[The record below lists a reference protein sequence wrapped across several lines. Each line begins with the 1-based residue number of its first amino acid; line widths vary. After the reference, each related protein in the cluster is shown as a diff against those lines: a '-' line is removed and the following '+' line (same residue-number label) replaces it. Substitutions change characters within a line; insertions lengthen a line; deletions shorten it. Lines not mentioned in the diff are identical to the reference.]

1 MKKILFSV
9 QEKDYMG
16 VFMKKIDLHIHT
28 NKSDGLLSP
37 KEIIDEAKRK
47 QVQTIAIAD
56 HDTVDA
62 YTDEV
67 YNYAK
72 DNEIELITAVEISTK
87 TKKCGIH
94 VLGYNIDTSSKYL
107 NESLK
112 KIRNARHDYLH
123 NVANKL
129 NEMNYILNINK
140 LDMIEAVTKAHIA
153 MDIISNKTNE
163 KQLLKQFGHI
173 PSKGE
178 FIETIMNEN
187 CPAYVK
193 KKTVTPKE
201 AAEIIRK
208 AGGKVVLAHPVAYV
222 HEDNLTMNEIL
233 EIINDMKADGLEAN
247 YIYTDRNNNIVN
259 EIEKWNK
266 FAEENHLFV
275 TIGSDFHM
283 EDGNHAEIGLEN
295 VGVVLEDEKADEILE
310 KIRV

>member
-1 MKKILFSV
+1 
-9 QEKDYMG
+9 MG

-72 DNEIELITAVEISTK
+72 DNGIELITAVEISTK

-94 VLGYNIDTSSKYL
+94 VLGYNIDISSKYL

-193 KKTVTPKE
+193 KETVTPKE

-222 HEDNLTMNEIL
+222 HEDNLTMNEVL

-283 EDGNHAEIGLEN
+283 EDGGNHAEIGLEN
-295 VGVVLEDEKADEILE
+295 VGVVLEDEKVNEVLE
-310 KIRV
+310 KLRG

>member
-1 MKKILFSV
+1 
-9 QEKDYMG
+9 
-16 VFMKKIDLHIHT
+16 MKKIDLHIHT

-283 EDGNHAEIGLEN
+283 EDRNHAEIGLEN

>member
-1 MKKILFSV
+1 
-9 QEKDYMG
+9 MG

-56 HDTVDA
+56 HDTVEA

-72 DNEIELITAVEISTK
+72 HNGIELITAVEISTK

-193 KKTVTPKE
+193 KETVTPKE

-310 KIRV
+310 KIK

>member
-1 MKKILFSV
+1 MK
-9 QEKDYMG
+9 E
-16 VFMKKIDLHIHT
+16 IDLHIHT
-28 NKSDGLLSP
+28 NKSDGVLSP

-47 QVQTIAIAD
+47 HVQTIAIAD

-94 VLGYNIDTSSKYL
+94 VLGYNIDISSKYL

-201 AAEIIRK
+201 ASEIIRK

-222 HEDNLTMNEIL
+222 YEDNLKINEIL

-310 KIRV
+310 KLRE

>member
-1 MKKILFSV
+1 
-9 QEKDYMG
+9 MG

-72 DNEIELITAVEISTK
+72 DNGIELITAVEISTK

-140 LDMIEAVTKAHIA
+140 LDMIGAVTKAHIA

-201 AAEIIRK
+201 AAKIIRK

-310 KIRV
+310 KIK

>member
-1 MKKILFSV
+1 
-9 QEKDYMG
+9 
-16 VFMKKIDLHIHT
+16 MKKIDLHIHT

-47 QVQTIAIAD
+47 HVQTIAIAD

-193 KKTVTPKE
+193 KETVTPKE

-208 AGGKVVLAHPVAYV
+208 AGGRVVLAHPVAYV

-310 KIRV
+310 KIK

>member
-1 MKKILFSV
+1 
-9 QEKDYMG
+9 
-16 VFMKKIDLHIHT
+16 MKKIDLHIHT

-72 DNEIELITAVEISTK
+72 DNGIELITAVEISTK

-193 KKTVTPKE
+193 KETVTPKE

-283 EDGNHAEIGLEN
+283 EDGGNHAEIGLEN
-295 VGVVLEDEKADEILE
+295 VGVVLEDEKVNEILE
-310 KIRV
+310 KLRG

>member
-1 MKKILFSV
+1 MKKEF
-9 QEKDYMG
+9 
-16 VFMKKIDLHIHT
+16 
-28 NKSDGLLSP
+28 N
-37 KEIIDEAKRK
+37 
-47 QVQTIAIAD
+47 
-56 HDTVDA
+56 
-62 YTDEV
+62 
-67 YNYAK
+67 
-72 DNEIELITAVEISTK
+72 
-87 TKKCGIH
+87 
-94 VLGYNIDTSSKYL
+94 KYL
-107 NESLK
+107 PQVKESFRMISGEIGIVVIKDEDSVLLK
-112 KIRNARHDYLH
+112 DLLIYCKGKIS
-123 NVANKL
+123 L

-201 AAEIIRK
+201 VAEIIRK

-310 KIRV
+310 KIK

>member
-1 MKKILFSV
+1 
-9 QEKDYMG
+9 
-16 VFMKKIDLHIHT
+16 MKKIDLHIHT

-47 QVQTIAIAD
+47 HVQTIAIAD
-56 HDTVDA
+56 HDTIDA

-140 LDMIEAVTKAHIA
+140 LDMIGAVTKAHIA

-193 KKTVTPKE
+193 KETVTPKE

-310 KIRV
+310 KIRG

>member
-173 PSKGE
+173 PSKGK

-193 KKTVTPKE
+193 KETVTPKE

-310 KIRV
+310 KIK

>member
-1 MKKILFSV
+1 
-9 QEKDYMG
+9 
-16 VFMKKIDLHIHT
+16 MKKIDLHIHT

-37 KEIIDEAKRK
+37 KEIIDEAKK
-47 QVQTIAIAD
+47 KHVQTIAIAD

-72 DNEIELITAVEISTK
+72 DNEIELINAVEISTK

-153 MDIISNKTNE
+153 MDIISNKKNE

-193 KKTVTPKE
+193 KETVTPKE

-295 VGVVLEDEKADEILE
+295 VGVVLEDEKVNEILE
-310 KIRV
+310 KLRG

>member
-1 MKKILFSV
+1 
-9 QEKDYMG
+9 
-16 VFMKKIDLHIHT
+16 MKKIDLHIHT

-47 QVQTIAIAD
+47 HVQTIAIAD
-56 HDTVDA
+56 HDTIDA

-107 NESLK
+107 NERLK

-310 KIRV
+310 KIRG

>member
-1 MKKILFSV
+1 
-9 QEKDYMG
+9 
-16 VFMKKIDLHIHT
+16 MKKIDLHIHT

-47 QVQTIAIAD
+47 HVQTIAIAD
-56 HDTVDA
+56 HDTIDA

-107 NESLK
+107 NERLK

-193 KKTVTPKE
+193 KKTVTPKA

-283 EDGNHAEIGLEN
+283 EDGNHAEIGLDN

-310 KIRV
+310 KIRG

>member
-1 MKKILFSV
+1 
-9 QEKDYMG
+9 MG

-94 VLGYNIDTSSKYL
+94 VLGYNIDTSNKYL

-193 KKTVTPKE
+193 KETVTPKE
-201 AAEIIRK
+201 ASKIIRK
-208 AGGKVVLAHPVAYV
+208 AGGRAVLAHPVAYV

-310 KIRV
+310 KIK

>member
-1 MKKILFSV
+1 
-9 QEKDYMG
+9 MG

-37 KEIIDEAKRK
+37 KEIIDKAKRK

-94 VLGYNIDTSSKYL
+94 VLGYNIDTSNKYL

-112 KIRNARHDYLH
+112 KIRNARHDYLY

-173 PSKGE
+173 PSKGK

-310 KIRV
+310 KIK

>member
-1 MKKILFSV
+1 
-9 QEKDYMG
+9 
-16 VFMKKIDLHIHT
+16 MKKIDLHIHT

-37 KEIIDEAKRK
+37 KEIIDEAKK
-47 QVQTIAIAD
+47 KHVQTIAIAD

-87 TKKCGIH
+87 MKKCGIH

-112 KIRNARHDYLH
+112 KIRNARHDYLY

-201 AAEIIRK
+201 VAEIIRK

-283 EDGNHAEIGLEN
+283 EDVNHAEIGLEN
-295 VGVVLEDEKADEILE
+295 VGVVLEDEKVNEILG
-310 KIRV
+310 KLRG

>member
-1 MKKILFSV
+1 
-9 QEKDYMG
+9 MG

-72 DNEIELITAVEISTK
+72 DNGIELITAVEISTK

-193 KKTVTPKE
+193 KETVTPKE

-222 HEDNLTMNEIL
+222 HEDNLTMNEVL

-283 EDGNHAEIGLEN
+283 ENGNHAEIGLEN
-295 VGVVLEDEKADEILE
+295 VGVVLEDEKANEILE
-310 KIRV
+310 KIRA